1 MAYRTTNLVARIM
14 VDDDSASVR
23 LLVNVEIK
31 GIPQATITSF
41 NLDDDDAAEK
51 LKVIAQVFGSF
62 DS

>member
-41 NLDDDDAAEK
+41 NLDDDAAEK